1 MTRISVFRK
10 SISFSPEGLAEHNA
24 VLRAE
29 ALEEAAETIEQIN
42 ANHLT
47 RQEVVAAIRAL
58 KERKL

>member
-1 MTRISVFRK
+1 MLSHWDQ
-10 SISFSPEGLAEHNA
+10 SLWNEGYARG
-24 VLRAE
+24 RAG